1 MASSTHLGDAPELA
15 GLIGSVKTM
24 IDAYEEGRIDRLYVV
39 YNRFVNTMTQEP
51 NVRQLLPVAKG
62 ELEDA
67 ALGSNWDYLY
77 EPDAEE
83 VLNGLM
89 TRYLESQVYQ
99 VLSKTTLVASRT
111 DDRDESRD
119 RQCGRPD
126 S

>member
-15 GLIGSVKTM
+15 DLIGSVKTM

-67 ALGSNWDYLY
+67 ALGSN
-77 EPDAEE
+77 
-83 VLNGLM
+83 G
-89 TRYLESQVYQ
+89 
-99 VLSKTTLVASRT
+99 TTCTSPMLKKY
-111 DDRDESRD
+111 
-119 RQCGRPD
+119 
-126 S
+126 